1 MLTDIYQLC
10 PPSFGLGILRIDS
23 PTKHN
28 REPYEQDKQ
37 FFALHK
43 GRSLYLRGDYRN
55 EFDIALE
62 TEEWLRL
69 PRLQVLV
76 TQVSIGVHLVTPVYR
91 GKQFFYD
98 NLGSDA
104 EVALVLV
111 EMQRR
116 GGMNAAEWMAFESQW
131 IERQRAL
138 TTLETPKDEVT
149 H

>member
-1 MLTDIYQLC
+1 MPLADIYQLSA
-10 PPSFGLGILRIDS
+10 PLFAMGVLRIDS
-23 PTKHN
+23 PTKNN
-28 REPYEQDKQ
+28 REAYEQDKE

-43 GRSLYLRGDYRN
+43 GRSFYLRGDYRN
-55 EFDIALE
+55 EFDLGLD
-62 TEEWLRL
+62 TGEWLSL
-69 PRLQVLV
+69 PRLHVLV
-76 TQVSIGVHLVTPVYR
+76 TQLSSGVHQVTPVYR

-116 GGMNAAEWMAFESQW
+116 EGMNTAEWQAFEAKW
-131 IERQRAL
+131 IERQL
-138 TTLETPKDEVT
+138 TSNAPKDEVT